1 MISKNGFLVVTG
13 IVIILGYLAKKGE
26 KPEFHIPTVSLTQ
39 DRLKTNVTLLG
50 TNDLHS
56 TVTGL
61 GLKLY
66 PDMIKGGYSKL
77 VHLIDA
83 IR

>member
-1 MISKNGFLVVTG
+1 MMSKNGFLVTTG
-13 IVIILGYLAKKGE
+13 IIIILAYLAQKG
-26 KPEFHIPTVSLTQ
+26 KNPEFHIPIVSTTQ
-39 DRLKTNVTLLG
+39 DRLRTNVTLLG

-56 TVTGL
+56 TVSGL

-66 PDMIKGGYSKL
+66 PDLIKGGYSKL
-77 VHLIDA
+77 VHLIDV